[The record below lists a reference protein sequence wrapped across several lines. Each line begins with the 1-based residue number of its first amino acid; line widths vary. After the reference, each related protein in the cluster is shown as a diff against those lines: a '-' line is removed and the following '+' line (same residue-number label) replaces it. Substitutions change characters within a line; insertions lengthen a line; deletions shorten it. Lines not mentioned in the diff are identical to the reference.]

1 MHSNDLRLIVGLGN
15 PGSKYK
21 NTRHNIGFMV
31 LEKLAKQKSANFRD
45 SKKLLGQITEI
56 DPGENIQRLLL
67 PHTFM
72 NESGRSIQAAM
83 KWFDLEIGQVLIIV
97 DDMDLQLG
105 QLRARAKGG
114 AGGHKGLQSAIS
126 HLRTEEFCRLRVG
139 IGPPSL
145 NQEDRQRKTISH
157 VLGEF
162 TAGENKSLEE
172 VIDNAI
178 LSIHLIKQ
186 FGLEKAS
193 NKINSFHHSSNN
205 LEV

>member
-1 MHSNDLRLIVGLGN
+1 MHSNDLRLLVGLGN

-31 LEKLAKQKSANFRD
+31 LERLAQQKSANFRD

-56 DPGENIQRLLL
+56 GLGENIQRLLL
-67 PHTFM
+67 PKTFM
-72 NESGRSIQAAM
+72 NESGRSIQAAI
-83 KWFDLEIGQVLIIV
+83 KWFDLEVNQILILV

-105 QLRARAKGG
+105 QLRLRSKGG

-145 NQEDRQRKTISH
+145 NQEDRREKTVKH

-162 TAGENKSLEE
+162 SSGENQLLEE
-172 VIDNAI
+172 VIEKAV
-178 LSIHLIKQ
+178 LSIHLIKEL
-186 FGLEKAS
+186 GIEKAS
-193 NKINSFHHSSNN
+193 NQINSFHHSLNT
-205 LEV
+205 